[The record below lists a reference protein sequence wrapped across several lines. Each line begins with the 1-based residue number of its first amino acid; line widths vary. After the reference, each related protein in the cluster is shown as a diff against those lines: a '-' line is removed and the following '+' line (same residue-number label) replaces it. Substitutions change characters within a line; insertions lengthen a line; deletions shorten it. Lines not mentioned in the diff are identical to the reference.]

1 MNERELYRQKQ
12 QAQLEEWKAD
22 LGKLKARAAR
32 EESEAQLSL
41 SEQVKTFEI
50 RIEEQQANLTRL
62 AQASDDTW
70 ESIKEGMETGWDS
83 LKSAFS
89 DAAAKLKN

>member
-1 MNERELYRQKQ
+1 MNERELYRRKQ

-22 LGKLKARAAR
+22 LDKLKAKAAQ
-32 EESEAQLSL
+32 EEAEAQLSL
-41 SEQVKTFEI
+41 SEQVKTLEI
-50 RIEEQQANLTRL
+50 RIEEQQANLTKL
-62 AQASDDTW
+62 AEASDDAW
-70 ESIKEGMETGWDS
+70 ES

>member
-1 MNERELYRQKQ
+1 MNERELYRRKQ

-22 LGKLKARAAR
+22 LDKLKAKAAQ
-32 EESEAQLSL
+32 EEAEAQLSL
-41 SEQVKTFEI
+41 SEQVKTLEI
-50 RIEEQQANLTRL
+50 RIEEQQANLTKL
-62 AQASDDTW
+62 AEASDDAW
-70 ESIKEGMETGWDS
+70 ESVKEGMETGWDA